1 MFSLEFASGRPL
13 GSAPY
18 YSLVVR
24 DPYIVG
30 RDRSAD
36 IVLDH
41 ADIATQHASLTV
53 MRESQARKLQQT
65 QLLHRRAPGG
75 DDDDEAS
82 GTDDNDG
89 EVVGSFLND
98 AKTQMN
104 GVVSMNDYPTMDGPG
119 KEADEHDPTA
129 EAGWDEAPSQLHGN
143 NPLVLRV
150 VKLPDGGD
158 VLANETAVV
167 NHPVYLADGAQL
179 QFGAHIR
186 LRLRFRPLV
195 VSVAR
200 GVLSADDVREL
211 ETMYYRLGATTTGP
225 SGPTP
230 LLDMPQPIG
239 RLYCVEAINDDPCC
253 LMALASGYSIVQPK
267 YVFEWFAALA
277 QGASSPLTVLPPPV
291 RFEVPIQW
299 HGATAVH
306 TAFYLRPES
315 DVCPFPLYPIP
326 TTATR
331 KRSRDA
337 LFKGKK
343 FFFVTSAVEQR
354 YKQPVLAC
362 GGEVLHLEDI
372 VAITAEASAAQTPAA
387 TEGGGEDDAAP
398 HTTEDGDPAMDAKK
412 RKSEEGEAKSPA
424 VKHYVV
430 VDADTEGVLQ
440 LNSDPA
446 LDSLHSLLEEAERAG
461 IAVPIIAE
469 RSLFYSLLTN
479 RLTVCEVARASS
491 ADAVQSGS
499 QLLPHRESPSVGV
512 EYTEGGNEVPATS
525 MGLGARVLD
534 FASYTAGGAPLS
546 RRRVDVCFR
555 TQSPGTSRRR
565 EHGTAEATKTQQRG
579 RHSPTAMR
587 DVVGVNLWE
596 ALRLRVRAFVL
607 RDGAKLQENLA
618 GSWRN
623 LFVDAE
629 VLEHARE
636 CQIQSVGYLD
646 KLEGMLPEL
655 GEHPRLAND
664 VYNVQKDCH
673 EVLRTAHEIVEIA
686 KCAARRSQHPSRPRR
701 VSLNGLLQHPCTAP
715 IGSWMPRRSVS
726 PEVGKG
732 RDTIL
737 RGSSPLAPVTQLFT
751 PRRAGK
757 TSLATPRSTRG
768 RGGKKAHTTP
778 AADTS
783 AHVKEAHDS
792 RQAVLFAPT
801 PGTTFPEPAG
811 EAPRQV
817 PLLPSSLPLS
827 RLEPPSVVHVRGA
840 AWQTPRTVLQPPQ
853 HSAEP
858 KVEVSVV
865 PQVTSARRSTMKPLH
880 LTHLAACG
888 LNSGK
893 NSGRASSSR
902 CVVSWRELSSSR
914 SHGQHRTSYTPR
926 RQHRQRTPRP
936 HSGRHIHIAVDRI
949 IATPA
954 R

>member
-36 IVLDH
+36 IILDH
-41 ADIATQHASLTV
+41 CDIAAQHASLTV
-53 MRESQARKLQQT
+53 MRESQAQKLQQT
-65 QLLHRRAPGG
+65 WLLRRRAPGG
-75 DDDDEAS
+75 DDDEAS
-82 GTDDNDG
+82 STVDDDS
-89 EVVGSFLND
+89 EVVGSFLNN
-98 AKTQMN
+98 AQTQMN
-104 GVVSMNDYPTMDGPG
+104 GVVLMNDCPTMGGPG
-119 KEADEHDPTA
+119 READEHDPAA
-129 EAGWDEAPSQLHGN
+129 EADGDEAPSQLHGN
-143 NPLVLRV
+143 DPLVLRV

-200 GVLSADDVREL
+200 GVLSADEVREL

-225 SGPTP
+225 GGPTP

-277 QGASSPLTVLPPPV
+277 QGASSPLTVLAPPV

-299 HGATAVH
+299 HGSTAVH

-337 LFKGKK
+337 LFRGKK

-362 GGEVLHLEDI
+362 GGEVLHLEDV
-372 VAITAEASAAQTPAA
+372 VAITAEAYAAQTPAA
-387 TEGGGEDDAAP
+387 TGGGGEDDAAP
-398 HTTEDGDPAMDAKK
+398 HTA
-412 RKSEEGEAKSPA
+412 EEGEAKAPA

-430 VDADTEGVLQ
+430 VDADTEGVIRM
-440 LNSDPA
+440 NGDPA
-446 LDSLHSLLEEAERAG
+446 LGSLHGILGEAERAG
-461 IAVPIIAE
+461 IVVPIIAE
-469 RSLFYSLLTN
+469 RSLFYSLLSN
-479 RLTVCEVARASS
+479 RLTICEVARPFT

-499 QLLPHRESPSVGV
+499 QLLSRGKSPSVGV
-512 EYTEGGNEVPATS
+512 GYAEGGNEVPATS
-525 MGLGARVLD
+525 MGVGSRILD
-534 FASYTAGGAPLS
+534 FAPHAAGGASLS
-546 RRRVDVCFR
+546 RRRADVCSR
-555 TQSPGTSRRR
+555 TQSPGT
-565 EHGTAEATKTQQRG
+565 AETTKPQQRG
-579 RHSPTAMR
+579 RHSQAAMR
-587 DVVGVNLWE
+587 DVLGVNLWE

-623 LFVDAE
+623 LFVNTE

-646 KLEGMLPEL
+646 KLEGMLPEF
-655 GEHPRLAND
+655 GKYPRLANE
-664 VYNVQKDCH
+664 VYNIQKDCH
-673 EVLRTAHEIVEIA
+673 EMLRTAHEIVEIA

-701 VSLNGLLQHPCTAP
+701 MSLNGLLQHPCTTS
-715 IGSWMPRRSVS
+715 IGSWMSRRSAS
-726 PEVGKG
+726 SEVGKR
-732 RDTIL
+732 RDARL
-737 RGSSPLAPVTQLFT
+737 RGPSPLTPVTQQLFT
-751 PRRAGK
+751 PRRVGK
-757 TSLATPRSTRG
+757 ASLATPRSARG
-768 RGGKKAHTTP
+768 KGGKKAHATP

-783 AHVKEAHDS
+783 APVKEAHDS
-792 RQAVLFAPT
+792 RQAALFLPT
-801 PGTTFPEPAG
+801 PGATFPGPAD
-811 EAPRQV
+811 EAPQQV
-817 PLLPSSLPLS
+817 PPLLSALPVP
-827 RLEPPSVVHVRGA
+827 RLEPPSIVHVRSA
-840 AWQTPRTVLQPPQ
+840 ARQTPRTTPQPLQHP
-853 HSAEP
+853 AEP
-858 KVEVSVV
+858 KVEVSVAS
-865 PQVTSARRSTMKPLH
+865 PEATFAQLSTLKHLH
-880 LTHLAACG
+880 LAHPAARG
-888 LNSGK
+888 LNSSK

-902 CVVSWRELSSSR
+902 GVASWRELLGST
-914 SHGQHRTSYTPR
+914 SHGQQRTSYTPR
-926 RQHRQRTPRP
+926 QQHTPRP
-936 HSGRHIHIAVDRI
+936 HSGRHMHVAATRI
-949 IATPA
+949 VATPA